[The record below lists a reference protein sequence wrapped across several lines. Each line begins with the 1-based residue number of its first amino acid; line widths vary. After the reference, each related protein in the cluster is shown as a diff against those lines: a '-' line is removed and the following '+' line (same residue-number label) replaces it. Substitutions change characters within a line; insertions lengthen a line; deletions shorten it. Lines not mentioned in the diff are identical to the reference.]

1 MSTPATPLPL
11 PSVQYMEDRRWIKE
25 NIDALV
31 RDHPNQ
37 WIAVHRGKLLAA
49 GPDLGIVAD
58 KAERQSSAPDIVF
71 QFIDDGS
78 LIF

>member
-1 MSTPATPLPL
+1 M
-11 PSVQYMEDRRWIKE
+11 PSQQYMEDRRWIQR

-37 WIAVHRGKLLAA
+37 WIAVHGGTVLSA
-49 GPDLGIVAD
+49 GPDLREVTIQVQKQTTAD
-58 KAERQSSAPDIVF
+58 DVVF

-78 LIF
+78 LIL